1 VDALQLLQP
10 GAGRQARPKRLAV
23 LLRGLPGSGKSH
35 VARLLRE
42 REVAAGGEA
51 PRILSLDD
59 YFMTVSCC
67 LYCQFCCLLCVCCT
81 VHLPALPALHRAVA
95 AASRLLVPH
104 GVAATRAVILN
115 SSGSWVPK
123 ADVCFMP
130 ADHQLPSPAHT
141 AAAMA

>member
-1 VDALQLLQP
+1 MQVDALQLLQP

-59 YFMTVSCC
+59 YFMTVSCWLYCCPYC
-67 LYCQFCCLLCVCCT
+67 LYCT
-81 VHLPALPALHRAVA
+81 VQLPVLPTLHRA
-95 AASRLLVPH
+95 AASPACTAVLPCSDPPPPPPPH
-104 GVAATRAVILN
+104 PTPTPTPQPPLAKGGRAAMCCMR
-115 SSGSWVPK
+115 
-123 ADVCFMP
+123 
-130 ADHQLPSPAHT
+130 ADH
-141 AAAMA
+141 